1 MPEHIH
7 LPLQQRFEFPV
18 ASFIYQTLQCGR
30 LTPTDYWCFVP
41 PGLTGG
47 YQWDWFD
54 AYRGEA
60 LEISTIPYI

>member
-7 LPLQQRFEFPV
+7 LPLQQRLDL
-18 ASFIYQTLQCGR
+18 FIRHCNADALRQQIIGALSHR
-30 LTPTDYWCFVP
+30 
-41 PGLTGG
+41 GLMGG